1 MDQPA
6 VATISAQK
14 IHKSYGALAAVDS
27 LSFTVKPSTCFAF
40 LGPNGAGKTTMMK
53 ILYGKAKRDKK
64 AGTALSVL
72 GFDPEK
78 HELEIK
84 SRTGVVP
91 QEDNL
96 DVELDVLANL
106 KIYARFYHIPGKE
119 ARKRIDGLLEF
130 MELSDKKR
138 SRIRDLSGGM
148 KRRLLIARA
157 LLGNPELLIL
167 DEPTTGL
174 DPQVRQLIWDKL
186 RQLKSQGVT
195 ILLTTHYM
203 DEAFQIADNV
213 MIMDQG
219 KKLLEGNPRELL
231 GKHMET
237 WVLEVTDKAAAKSFD
252 HAGKKKIR
260 REDAGER
267 VLFYSNDPG
276 VLSKMAARLAAG
288 QYHLRPVNLEDL
300 FLRVTGRKLNEIQ

>member
-1 MDQPA
+1 MNSTA
-6 VATISAQK
+6 VIAER
-14 IHKSYGALAAVDS
+14 IHKTFGNLLAVDS
-27 LSFTVKPSTCFAF
+27 LSFTVTPSSCFAF

-53 ILYGKAKRDKK
+53 MLYGKARRDRNVESV
-64 AGTALSVL
+64 LSVL

-84 SRTGVVP
+84 ARTGVVP

-106 KIYARFYHIPGKE
+106 MIYARFYHIPRRE
-119 ARKRIDGLLEF
+119 ARRRIEELLGF

-138 SRIRDLSGGM
+138 SPIRDLSGGM

-157 LLGNPELLIL
+157 LLGNPDLLIL

-186 RQLKSQGVT
+186 RRLKTRGVT

-203 DEAFQIADNV
+203 EEAFQIADTV
-213 MIMDQG
+213 MIMDKG
-219 KKLLEGNPRELL
+219 KKLLEGNPKDLL
-231 GKHMET
+231 GRHMES
-237 WVLEVTDKAAAKSFD
+237 WVLEVADKALANGLGNHGNHKV
-252 HAGKKKIR
+252 R

-267 VLFYSNDPG
+267 VLFFADNPA
-276 VLSKMAARLAAG
+276 LLKKMSSGLGAG
-288 QYHLRPVNLEDL
+288 GYHIREANLEDL
-300 FLRVTGRKLNEIQ
+300 FLKTTGRKLNEIQ